1 MSLDAARQFV
11 GQQIGLPLTYD
22 GSSAATKQLS
32 GDELVALTRALLE
45 FIKNNPSRFTN
56 EQVAT
61 ANAEAGR
68 YASFDA
74 AQAKAESVSFFDEL
88 GKQAEEKIGKPLAA
102 VGEGVSRSVTLAGN
116 LLPITLIAVAVLI
129 ALPYIRRATSTTT

>member
-1 MSLDAARQFV
+1 MLMMFYFSDQEKERRRLMALEEHNARLGGVNLSAEKAAIAAIEQKAEEEDILADDMAPR
-11 GQQIGLPLTYD
+11 
-22 GSSAATKQLS
+22 SSY
-32 GDELVALTRALLE
+32 V
-45 FIKNNPSRFTN
+45 
-56 EQVAT
+56 
-61 ANAEAGR
+61 GR